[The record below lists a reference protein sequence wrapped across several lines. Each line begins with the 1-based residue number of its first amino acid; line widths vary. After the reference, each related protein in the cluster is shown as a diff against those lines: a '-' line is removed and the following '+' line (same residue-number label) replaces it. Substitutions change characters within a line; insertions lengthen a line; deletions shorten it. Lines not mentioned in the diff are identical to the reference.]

1 VAVPPLWAAS
11 GPFKLEVFMPEW
23 HSIQFVWPSLLW
35 LLATL
40 PLWLGLYIAWQRRGV
55 QRAWPSAGTNTG
67 VATLRFTRHA
77 PVLLVL
83 LGLAA
88 MLVAIARPQAILLLP
103 SRIDTVMLAIDSS
116 GSMRATDVQP
126 SRIEAAQAAAK
137 SFVLGQ
143 PGQVKLG
150 VVSVAGAAAL
160 VQAPTDQRDL
170 VIQAIDQLS
179 LQPGSAL
186 GSGIVIALHAMLPG
200 SGLDVRGLIEG
211 ETSPQAS
218 SGVPLGGATPAPAEI
233 ASTSGTAPRKPV
245 SLPKVP
251 PGSNT
256 AAAIVLLSDGQSN
269 VGPDALKMAQ
279 VAADLGVRVYT
290 VGVGTA
296 QGTVLKAQGMQMR
309 VKLDEASLKKI
320 AEITKAEYFS
330 ADNRQELLQIYQSLS
345 SKIVLKKHRRT
356 EVSALC
362 ALLGMLVLSWG
373 CAWAW
378 WRHGRII

>member
-1 VAVPPLWAAS
+1 
-11 GPFKLEVFMPEW
+11 MPEW
-23 HSIQFVWPSLLW
+23 HSIQFVWPRLLW
-35 LLATL
+35 LLASL
-40 PLWLGLYIAWQRRGV
+40 PVWLGLYIAWQRRGV
-55 QRAWPSAGTNTG
+55 QRAWPSASINTSM
-67 VATLRFTRHA
+67 ANLRFTRHA
-77 PVLLVL
+77 PALLVL
-83 LGLAA
+83 LGLAG

-143 PGQVKLG
+143 AGQVKLG
-150 VVSVAGAAAL
+150 VVSVAGAASL
-160 VQAPTDQRDL
+160 VQAPTDQRDR

-211 ETSPQAS
+211 EASPKTA
-218 SGVPLGGATPAPAEI
+218 GGAPLGGAIPSPAEN
-233 ASTSGTAPRKPV
+233 AGTPGTAPNKPV

-251 PGSNT
+251 PGSNS

-309 VKLDEASLKKI
+309 VKLDEATLKKI
-320 AEITKAEYFS
+320 AEITHAEYFS
-330 ADNRQELLQIYQSLS
+330 ADNRQDLLQIYESLS

-356 EVSALC
+356 EISALC
-362 ALLGMLVLSWG
+362 ALLGMLLVSWG

>member
-1 VAVPPLWAAS
+1 
-11 GPFKLEVFMPEW
+11 MPEW
-23 HSIQFVWPSLLW
+23 HSIQFVWPRLLW
-35 LLATL
+35 LLASL

-55 QRAWPSAGTNTG
+55 QRAWPSASMNTG
-67 VATLRFTRHA
+67 VSTIRFTQHA
-77 PVLLVL
+77 PALLVL
-83 LGLAA
+83 LGLGGMLLA
-88 MLVAIARPQAILLLP
+88 MARPQAILLLP

-116 GSMRATDVQP
+116 GSMRAGDVQP

-137 SFVLGQ
+137 SFVSGQ
-143 PGQVKLG
+143 PSQVKLG

-200 SGLDVRGLIEG
+200 SGLDVRGLIDG
-211 ETSPQAS
+211 EANPPAS
-218 SGVPLGGATPAPAEI
+218 TGTPLGGPTPAP
-233 ASTSGTAPRKPV
+233 TGTASGAAPRQPL

-269 VGPDALKMAQ
+269 AGPDALKMAQ

-290 VGVGTA
+290 VGVGSV

-330 ADNRQELLQIYQSLS
+330 ADNRQDLVKIYESLS

-356 EVSALC
+356 EISAVC
-362 ALLGMLVLSWG
+362 ALLGMLLVSWG

-378 WRHGRII
+378 WRRGRII

>member
-1 VAVPPLWAAS
+1 
-11 GPFKLEVFMPEW
+11 MPEW
-23 HSIQFVWPSLLW
+23 HSIQFVWPRLLW

-40 PLWLGLYIAWQRRGV
+40 PLWLGLYIAWQARGV
-55 QRAWPSAGTNTG
+55 QRAWPSASMNTG
-67 VATLRFTRHA
+67 VSTLRFTRHA
-77 PVLLVL
+77 PALMVL
-83 LGLAA
+83 LGLAGILLA
-88 MLVAIARPQAILLLP
+88 MARPQAILLLP

-116 GSMRATDVQP
+116 GSMRAGDVQP

-137 SFVLGQ
+137 SFVMGQ
-143 PGQVKLG
+143 PAQVKLG

-170 VIQAIDQLS
+170 VIQAIEQLS

-186 GSGIVIALHAMLPG
+186 GSGMVIALHAMLPG
-200 SGLDVRGLIEG
+200 SGLDVRGLIDG
-211 ETSPQAS
+211 EANPPAS
-218 SGVPLGGATPAPAEI
+218 TGTPLGGPTPAP
-233 ASTSGTAPRKPV
+233 TGTASGAAPRQPI

-251 PGSNT
+251 PGSNS

-269 VGPDALKMAQ
+269 LGPDPLKMAQ

-290 VGVGTA
+290 VGVGSV

-330 ADNRQELLQIYQSLS
+330 ADNRQDLLQIYKSLS

-356 EVSALC
+356 EISALC
-362 ALLGMLVLSWG
+362 ALLGMLLLSWG
-373 CAWAW
+373 CAWTW

>member
-1 VAVPPLWAAS
+1 
-11 GPFKLEVFMPEW
+11 MPEW
-23 HSIQFVWPSLLW
+23 HSIQFVWPRLLW

-55 QRAWPSAGTNTG
+55 QRAWPSANMNTG
-67 VATLRFTRHA
+67 ATNIRFTRHA
-77 PVLLVL
+77 PALLVL
-83 LGLAA
+83 LGLAG
-88 MLVAIARPQAILLLP
+88 MMVAIARPQAILLLP

-211 ETSPQAS
+211 ETSPQAA
-218 SGVPLGGATPAPAEI
+218 SGAPLGGASPAPAET
-233 ASTSGTAPRKPV
+233 ASTSGAAPRKPV

-269 VGPDALKMAQ
+269 VGPDAVKMAQ

-330 ADNRQELLQIYQSLS
+330 ADNRQDLLQIYQSLS
-345 SKIVLKKHRRT
+345 SKIVLKKHLRT

-362 ALLGMLVLSWG
+362 ALLGMLLLSWG
-373 CAWAW
+373 CAWVW
-378 WRHGRII
+378 WRHGRIV

>member
-1 VAVPPLWAAS
+1 
-11 GPFKLEVFMPEW
+11 MPEW
-23 HSIQFVWPSLLW
+23 HSVQFVWPRLLW

-55 QRAWPSAGTNTG
+55 QRAWPAASTSRRASSDR
-67 VATLRFTRHA
+67 AWLRTQHA
-77 PVLLVL
+77 PALLIL
-83 LGLAA
+83 LGLAG
-88 MLVAIARPQAILLLP
+88 LLLAIARPQAILLLP
-103 SRIDTVMLAIDSS
+103 SRIDTVMLAMDSS
-116 GSMRATDVQP
+116 GSMRAGDVQP

-143 PGQVKLG
+143 PAHVKLG

-160 VQAPTDQRDL
+160 VQAPTDQREL
-170 VIQAIDQLS
+170 VIQAIGQLS

-186 GSGIVIALHAMLPG
+186 GSGLVIALDAMLPG
-200 SGLDVRGLIEG
+200 SGLDVRGLIDG
-211 ETSPQAS
+211 QAPPS
-218 SGVPLGGATPAPAEI
+218 APTGTPAAGSTPAA
-233 ASTSGTAPRKPV
+233 ASTATAPGALPSKPI

-256 AAAIVLLSDGQSN
+256 AAAIVLLSDGQGN
-269 VGPDALKMAQ
+269 VGPDALKIAQ

-309 VKLDEASLKKI
+309 VKLDETSLKKI
-320 AEITKAEYFS
+320 AEITRAEYFS
-330 ADNRQELLQIYQSLS
+330 ADKPQELLQIYQSLS

-356 EVSALC
+356 ELSALC
-362 ALLGMLVLSWG
+362 ALLGMLLLCSG
-373 CAWAW
+373 CGWAW

>member
-1 VAVPPLWAAS
+1 
-11 GPFKLEVFMPEW
+11 MPEW
-23 HSIQFVWPSLLW
+23 HSIQFVWPRLLW
-35 LLATL
+35 LLASL
-40 PLWLGLYIAWQRRGV
+40 PLWLGLYIAWSRRSI
-55 QRAWPSAGTNTG
+55 QRAWPMPSHTHITSGVSA
-67 VATLRFTRHA
+67 ARLTRHA

-83 LGLAA
+83 LGLAGL
-88 MLVAIARPQAILLLP
+88 LVAIARPQAILLLP

-137 SFVLGQ
+137 NFVQGQ

-186 GSGIVIALHAMLPG
+186 GSGIVIALDAMLPG

-211 ETSPQAS
+211 EAKPQAAGS
-218 SGVPLGGATPAPAEI
+218 APLGGQTV
-233 ASTSGTAPRKPV
+233 T
-245 SLPKVP
+245 LPKVP

-296 QGTVLKAQGMQMR
+296 QGALLKAQGMQMR

-320 AEITKAEYFS
+320 AEITRAEYFS
-330 ADNRQELLQIYQSLS
+330 ADNRQDLLQIYQSLS
-345 SKIVLKKHRRT
+345 NKIVLKKHRRT

-362 ALLGMLVLSWG
+362 ALLGMLLVSWG

>member
-1 VAVPPLWAAS
+1 
-11 GPFKLEVFMPEW
+11 M
-23 HSIQFVWPSLLW
+23 
-35 LLATL
+35 
-40 PLWLGLYIAWQRRGV
+40 
-55 QRAWPSAGTNTG
+55 NTG
-67 VATLRFTRHA
+67 AANLRFTRHA
-77 PVLLVL
+77 PALLVL
-83 LGLAA
+83 LGLVGL
-88 MLVAIARPQAILLLP
+88 LVAIARPQAILLLP

-200 SGLDVRGLIEG
+200 SGLDVRGLIDG
-211 ETSPQAS
+211 ETNPQAS
-218 SGVPLGGATPAPAEI
+218 TGTPLGGSTPAP
-233 ASTSGTAPRKPV
+233 TGTAPTNALPNKLV
-245 SLPKVP
+245 NLPKVP

-269 VGPDALKMAQ
+269 AGPDALKMAQ

-309 VKLDEASLKKI
+309 VKLDETSLKKI
-320 AEITKAEYFS
+320 AEITRAEYFS
-330 ADNRQELLQIYQSLS
+330 ADNRQDLVKIYESLS

-362 ALLGMLVLSWG
+362 ALLGMLLVCWG
-373 CAWAW
+373 CAWTW
-378 WRHGRII
+378 WRHGRIV

>member
-1 VAVPPLWAAS
+1 
-11 GPFKLEVFMPEW
+11 MPEW
-23 HSIQFVWPSLLW
+23 HSIQFVWPRLLW

-55 QRAWPSAGTNTG
+55 QRAWPSASMNTG
-67 VATLRFTRHA
+67 AANLRFTRHA
-77 PVLLVL
+77 PALLVL
-83 LGLAA
+83 LGLVGL
-88 MLVAIARPQAILLLP
+88 LVAIARPQAILLLP

-200 SGLDVRGLIEG
+200 SGLDVRGLIDG
-211 ETSPQAS
+211 ETNPQVS
-218 SGVPLGGATPAPAEI
+218 TGTPLGGSTPAP
-233 ASTSGTAPRKPV
+233 TGTAPTNALPNKPV
-245 SLPKVP
+245 KLPKVP

-269 VGPDALKMAQ
+269 AGPDALKMAQ

-309 VKLDEASLKKI
+309 VKLDETSLKKI
-320 AEITKAEYFS
+320 AEITRAEYFS
-330 ADNRQELLQIYQSLS
+330 ADNRQDLVKIYESLS

-362 ALLGMLVLSWG
+362 ALLGMLLVCWG
-373 CAWAW
+373 CAWTW
-378 WRHGRII
+378 WRLGRIV

>member
-1 VAVPPLWAAS
+1 ML
-11 GPFKLEVFMPEW
+11 EW

-40 PLWLGLYIAWQRRGV
+40 PLWLGVYIAWQRRGV
-55 QRAWPSAGTNTG
+55 QRAWPSANMNTG
-67 VATLRFTRHA
+67 ATNIRFTRHA
-77 PVLLVL
+77 PALLVL
-83 LGLAA
+83 LGLGGL
-88 MLVAIARPQAILLLP
+88 LVAIARPQAILLLP

-116 GSMRATDVQP
+116 GSMRAGDVQP

-200 SGLDVRGLIEG
+200 SGLDVRGLIDG
-211 ETSPQAS
+211 ETTPPAS
-218 SGVPLGGATPAPAEI
+218 TGTPLGGPKPAPTGPA
-233 ASTSGTAPRKPV
+233 SGTAPLRPI

-256 AAAIVLLSDGQSN
+256 AAAIVLLSDGQGN
-269 VGPDALKMAQ
+269 AGPDPIKMAQ

-309 VKLDEASLKKI
+309 VKLDETSLKKI

-330 ADNRQELLQIYQSLS
+330 ADNRQDLLQIYQSLS

-356 EVSALC
+356 EISALC
-362 ALLGMLVLSWG
+362 ALLGMLLVSWG

>member
-1 VAVPPLWAAS
+1 
-11 GPFKLEVFMPEW
+11 MPEW
-23 HSIQFVWPSLLW
+23 HSIQFVWPRLLW

-40 PLWLGLYIAWQRRGV
+40 PLWLGLYIAWQARGV
-55 QRAWPSAGTNTG
+55 QRAWPSASMNTG
-67 VATLRFTRHA
+67 VSTLRFTRHA
-77 PVLLVL
+77 PALLVL
-83 LGLAA
+83 LGLAGMLLA
-88 MLVAIARPQAILLLP
+88 MARPQAILLLP

-116 GSMRATDVQP
+116 GSMRAGDVQP

-137 SFVLGQ
+137 SFVMGQ
-143 PGQVKLG
+143 PAQVKLG

-170 VIQAIDQLS
+170 VIQAIEQLS

-186 GSGIVIALHAMLPG
+186 GSGMVIALHAMLPG
-200 SGLDVRGLIEG
+200 SGLDVRGLIDG
-211 ETSPQAS
+211 EANPPAS
-218 SGVPLGGATPAPAEI
+218 TGTPLGGPTPAP
-233 ASTSGTAPRKPV
+233 TGTASGAAPRQPI

-251 PGSNT
+251 PGSNS

-269 VGPDALKMAQ
+269 LGPDPLKMAQ

-290 VGVGTA
+290 VGVGSV

-330 ADNRQELLQIYQSLS
+330 ADNRQDLLQIYQSLS

-356 EVSALC
+356 EISALC
-362 ALLGMLVLSWG
+362 ALLGMLLLSWG
-373 CAWAW
+373 CAWTW

>member
-1 VAVPPLWAAS
+1 
-11 GPFKLEVFMPEW
+11 
-23 HSIQFVWPSLLW
+23 
-35 LLATL
+35 
-40 PLWLGLYIAWQRRGV
+40 
-55 QRAWPSAGTNTG
+55 
-67 VATLRFTRHA
+67 
-77 PVLLVL
+77 
-83 LGLAA
+83 
-88 MLVAIARPQAILLLP
+88 LP

-116 GSMRATDVQP
+116 GSMRAGDVQP

-137 SFVLGQ
+137 SFVSGQ
-143 PGQVKLG
+143 PSQVKLG

-170 VIQAIDQLS
+170 VIQAIEQLN

-200 SGLDVRGLIEG
+200 SGLDVRGLIDG
-211 ETSPQAS
+211 ETSPQAA
-218 SGVPLGGATPAPAEI
+218 SGTPLGGATPGTAETP
-233 ASTSGTAPRKPV
+233 STPGTAPRKAV

-269 VGPDALKMAQ
+269 AGPDALKMAQ

-296 QGTVLKAQGMQMR
+296 QGAVLKAQGMQMR

-330 ADNRQELLQIYQSLS
+330 ADNRQDLVKIYESLS

-356 EVSALC
+356 EVSSVC
-362 ALLGMLVLSWG
+362 ALLGMLLVSCG

-378 WRHGRII
+378 WRRGRII

>member
-1 VAVPPLWAAS
+1 
-11 GPFKLEVFMPEW
+11 MPEW
-23 HSIQFVWPSLLW
+23 HSIQFVWPRLLW
-35 LLATL
+35 LLASL
-40 PLWLGLYIAWQRRGV
+40 PLWLGLFIAWQRRGV
-55 QRAWPSAGTNTG
+55 QRAWPTAGTTSMTIG
-67 VATLRFTRHA
+67 GASQRFTRHA
-77 PVLLVL
+77 PALLVL
-83 LGLAA
+83 MGLAG
-88 MLVAIARPQAILLLP
+88 MMVAIARPQAILLLP

-170 VIQAIDQLS
+170 VIQAIEQLS

-200 SGLDVRGLIEG
+200 SGLDVRALIEG
-211 ETSPQAS
+211 ETNPQAA
-218 SGVPLGGATPAPAEI
+218 SGAPLGGASSDPSGAAN
-233 ASTSGTAPRKPV
+233 TSGAAPRKPV

-290 VGVGTA
+290 VGLGTA

-320 AEITKAEYFS
+320 AEITRAEYFS
-330 ADNRQELLQIYQSLS
+330 ADKREDLLQIYQSLS

-356 EVSALC
+356 EVSALL
-362 ALLGMLVLSWG
+362 ALLGMLLLTWG

-378 WRHGRII
+378 WRHGRIV

>member
-1 VAVPPLWAAS
+1 MVVLRPWADLS
-11 GPFKLEVFMPEW
+11 PRKPGVFMPEW
-23 HSIQFVWPSLLW
+23 HSIQFVWPRLLW
-35 LLATL
+35 LLAIL
-40 PLWLGLYIAWQRRGV
+40 PLCLGWYIAWQRRGV
-55 QRAWPSAGTNTG
+55 HRPWPQSRSTGTGPG
-67 VATLRFTRHA
+67 VGPVRFTQHA
-77 PVLLVL
+77 PLLLVL

-88 MLVAIARPQAILLLP
+88 LLTAIARPQAILLLP

-179 LQPGSAL
+179 LQAGSAL

-200 SGLDVRGLIEG
+200 SGIDVRGLLEG
-211 ETSPQAS
+211 ENPAS
-218 SGVPLGGATPAPAEI
+218 GASAKPLDGGAAAPSAAPGSAKPA
-233 ASTSGTAPRKPV
+233 
-245 SLPKVP
+245 SLPKAS

-256 AAAIVLLSDGQSN
+256 SAAIVLLSDGQSN
-269 VGPDALKMAQ
+269 AGPDAIKMAQ

-296 QGTVLKAQGMQMR
+296 QGVVLKAQGMQMR
-309 VKLDEASLKKI
+309 VKLDDTTLKKI
-320 AEITKAEYFS
+320 ADITRAEYFN
-330 ADNRQELLQIYQSLS
+330 ADSREDLVKIYQSLS
-345 SKIVLKKHRRT
+345 QKIVLKKHRLT
-356 EVSALC
+356 EVSSLC
-362 ALLGMLVLSWG
+362 ALLGMLLVFAG
-373 CAWAW
+373 CAWT
-378 WRHGRII
+378 WRRYGRIA

>member
-1 VAVPPLWAAS
+1 
-11 GPFKLEVFMPEW
+11 MPEW
-23 HSIQFVWPSLLW
+23 HSIQFVWPRLLW
-35 LLATL
+35 LLASL
-40 PLWLGLYIAWQRRGV
+40 PLWLILYIAWQRRGV
-55 QRAWPSAGTNTG
+55 QRAWPSASMVTG
-67 VATLRFTRHA
+67 VAQPRLTRHTPA
-77 PVLLVL
+77 LLVL
-83 LGLAA
+83 LGLAGLLLA
-88 MLVAIARPQAILLLP
+88 MARPQAILLLP

-170 VIQAIDQLS
+170 VIQAIEQLS

-200 SGLDVRGLIEG
+200 SGLDVRGLIDG
-211 ETSPQAS
+211 EASPQPSTGA
-218 SGVPLGGATPAPAEI
+218 PLGGPTPAP
-233 ASTSGTAPRKPV
+233 TAPASGAAPRQPI

-251 PGSNT
+251 PGSNS
-256 AAAIVLLSDGQSN
+256 AAAIVLLSDGQGN
-269 VGPDALKMAQ
+269 AGPDPLKMAQ

-290 VGVGTA
+290 VGVGSV

-309 VKLDEASLKKI
+309 VKLDEATLKKI

-330 ADNRQELLQIYQSLS
+330 ADNRQDLLQIYKSLS

-362 ALLGMLVLSWG
+362 ALLGMLLLCWG
-373 CAWAW
+373 CAWTW
-378 WRHGRII
+378 WRQGRII

>member
-1 VAVPPLWAAS
+1 MAVQPLWAALVT
-11 GPFKLEVFMPEW
+11 FKPGVFMPEW
-23 HSIQFVWPSLLW
+23 HSIQFVWPRLLW
-35 LLATL
+35 LLASL

-55 QRAWPSAGTNTG
+55 QRAWPSANMNTAATNI
-67 VATLRFTRHA
+67 RFTRHA
-77 PVLLVL
+77 PALLVL
-83 LGLAA
+83 LGMAGL
-88 MLVAIARPQAILLLP
+88 LVAIARPQAILLLP

-116 GSMRATDVQP
+116 GSMRAGDVQP
-126 SRIEAAQAAAK
+126 SRIEAAQSAAK

-211 ETSPQAS
+211 ETNPQATN
-218 SGVPLGGATPAPAEI
+218 GMPLGGATPAPAET
-233 ASTSGTAPRKPV
+233 ASSSGNASDKPV
-245 SLPKVP
+245 KLPKVP

-330 ADNRQELLQIYQSLS
+330 ADNRQDLLQIYQSLS
-345 SKIVLKKHRRT
+345 SKIVLKKHQRT
-356 EVSALC
+356 EISALC
-362 ALLGMLVLSWG
+362 AFLGMLLVSWG

>member
-1 VAVPPLWAAS
+1 
-11 GPFKLEVFMPEW
+11 MPEW
-23 HSIQFVWPSLLW
+23 HSIQFVWPRLLW
-35 LLATL
+35 LLASL
-40 PLWLGLYIAWQRRGV
+40 PLWLGLYVAWQRRGV
-55 QRAWPSAGTNTG
+55 QRAWPTASMNTG
-67 VATLRFTRHA
+67 ATNMRFTRHA
-77 PVLLVL
+77 PALLVL
-83 LGLAA
+83 LGLAG

-200 SGLDVRGLIEG
+200 SGLDVRGLIDG
-211 ETSPQAS
+211 ETTPPAS
-218 SGVPLGGATPAPAEI
+218 TGAPLGGPTPAPTGPAPG
-233 ASTSGTAPRKPV
+233 AAPRQPI

-256 AAAIVLLSDGQSN
+256 AAAIVLLSDGQGN
-269 VGPDALKMAQ
+269 AGPDPIKMAQ

-330 ADNRQELLQIYQSLS
+330 ADNRQDLLQIYQSLS

-362 ALLGMLVLSWG
+362 ALLGMLMLSWG

-378 WRHGRII
+378 WRHGRIV

>member
-1 VAVPPLWAAS
+1 
-11 GPFKLEVFMPEW
+11 MPEW
-23 HSIQFVWPSLLW
+23 HSIQFVWPRLLW

-55 QRAWPSAGTNTG
+55 QRAWPSASLVSSGDTF
-67 VATLRFTRHA
+67 RFTRHA
-77 PVLLVL
+77 PALLML
-83 LGLAA
+83 LGLGGL
-88 MLVAIARPQAILLLP
+88 LVAIARPQAILLLP

-170 VIQAIDQLS
+170 VIQALDQLS

-200 SGLDVRGLIEG
+200 SGLDVRGLIDG
-211 ETSPQAS
+211 ETSPPAS
-218 SGVPLGGATPAPAEI
+218 TGAPLGGPTPAPT
-233 ASTSGTAPRKPV
+233 SPTSGAAPPKPV

-330 ADNRQELLQIYQSLS
+330 VDKREDLLQIYQSLS

-362 ALLGMLVLSWG
+362 VLLGMLLVCWG
-373 CAWAW
+373 CAWVW
-378 WRHGRII
+378 WRHGRIV

>member
-1 VAVPPLWAAS
+1 
-11 GPFKLEVFMPEW
+11 M
-23 HSIQFVWPSLLW
+23 
-35 LLATL
+35 
-40 PLWLGLYIAWQRRGV
+40 
-55 QRAWPSAGTNTG
+55 
-67 VATLRFTRHA
+67 
-77 PVLLVL
+77 
-83 LGLAA
+83 
-88 MLVAIARPQAILLLP
+88 
-103 SRIDTVMLAIDSS
+103 
-116 GSMRATDVQP
+116 
-126 SRIEAAQAAAK
+126 
-137 SFVLGQ
+137 
-143 PGQVKLG
+143 
-150 VVSVAGAAAL
+150 
-160 VQAPTDQRDL
+160 QAPTDQRDL
-170 VIQAIDQLS
+170 VIQAIEQLS

-211 ETSPQAS
+211 ETSPQAA
-218 SGVPLGGATPAPAEI
+218 SGTPLGGATPAPAEN
-233 ASTSGTAPRKPV
+233 AGTSGTTPRKPV

-256 AAAIVLLSDGQSN
+256 AAAIVMLSDGQSN

-330 ADNRQELLQIYQSLS
+330 ADNRQDLLQIYQSLS

-362 ALLGMLVLSWG
+362 ALLGMLLLTWG

>member
-1 VAVPPLWAAS
+1 
-11 GPFKLEVFMPEW
+11 MPEW
-23 HSIQFVWPSLLW
+23 HSIQFVWPDLLW
-35 LLATL
+35 LLTSL
-40 PLWLGLYIAWQRRGV
+40 PLWLGLYIAWQGRSVSG
-55 QRAWPSAGTNTG
+55 AWPAARTSPATNG
-67 VATLRFTRHA
+67 AKFAPATRHA
-77 PVLLVL
+77 PALLVL

-88 MLVAIARPQAILLLP
+88 LLVAIARPQAILLLP

-116 GSMRATDVQP
+116 GSMRAGDVQP

-137 SFVLGQ
+137 NFVLGQ
-143 PGQVKLG
+143 PAQVKLG

-186 GSGIVIALHAMLPG
+186 GSGIVISLDAMLPG

-211 ETSPQAS
+211 ETAPQSAS
-218 SGVPLGGATPAPAEI
+218 GAPLGGPTPDPAATTG
-233 ASTSGTAPRKPV
+233 TSGPASRKPV

-296 QGTVLKAQGMQMR
+296 QGSVLKAQGMQMR
-309 VKLDEASLKKI
+309 VKLDETSLKKI
-320 AEITKAEYFS
+320 AEITRAEYFS
-330 ADNRQELLQIYQSLS
+330 ADKRQDLLQIYQSLS

-356 EVSALC
+356 ELSALC
-362 ALLGMLVLSWG
+362 AMLGMLLVAWG
-373 CAWAW
+373 CAWSW
-378 WRHGRII
+378 WRHGRIV

>member
-1 VAVPPLWAAS
+1 
-11 GPFKLEVFMPEW
+11 MPEW
-23 HSIQFVWPSLLW
+23 HSVQFVWPRLLW
-35 LLATL
+35 LLASL
-40 PLWLGLYIAWQRRGV
+40 LLWLGLYIAWQRRGV
-55 QRAWPSAGTNTG
+55 QRAWPSARVNT
-67 VATLRFTRHA
+67 VAATIRFTRHA
-77 PVLLVL
+77 PALLVL
-83 LGLAA
+83 LGLASL
-88 MLVAIARPQAILLLP
+88 LVAIARPQAILLLP

-218 SGVPLGGATPAPAEI
+218 SGAPLGGATPAPGENTG
-233 ASTSGTAPRKPV
+233 TSGAAPRKPV

-330 ADNRQELLQIYQSLS
+330 ADKREDLLQIYQSLS

-356 EVSALC
+356 EVSALF
-362 ALLGMLVLSWG
+362 ALLGMLLLSWG
-373 CAWAW
+373 CAWTW
-378 WRHGRII
+378 WRHGRIG

>member
-1 VAVPPLWAAS
+1 
-11 GPFKLEVFMPEW
+11 M
-23 HSIQFVWPSLLW
+23 
-35 LLATL
+35 
-40 PLWLGLYIAWQRRGV
+40 
-55 QRAWPSAGTNTG
+55 NTG
-67 VATLRFTRHA
+67 ATHFRFTRHA
-77 PVLLVL
+77 PALLVL
-83 LGLAA
+83 LGLAS
-88 MLVAIARPQAILLLP
+88 LLLAIARPQAILLLP

-116 GSMRATDVQP
+116 GSMRASDVQP

-160 VQAPTDQRDL
+160 VQGPTDQRDL
-170 VIQAIDQLS
+170 VIQAIEQLS

-211 ETSPQAS
+211 ESSPQAS
-218 SGVPLGGATPAPAEI
+218 SGAPLGGATSTPTET
-233 ASTSGTAPRKPV
+233 ASASGAAPRKPV

-269 VGPDALKMAQ
+269 VGPDAVKMAQ

-309 VKLDEASLKKI
+309 VKLDETSLKKI

-362 ALLGMLVLSWG
+362 ALLGMLLLTWG

>member
-1 VAVPPLWAAS
+1 
-11 GPFKLEVFMPEW
+11 MPEW
-23 HSIQFVWPSLLW
+23 HSIQFVWPRLLW

-40 PLWLGLYIAWQRRGV
+40 PLWLGLYIAWQARGV
-55 QRAWPSAGTNTG
+55 QRAWPSAGQAPLAS
-67 VATLRFTRHA
+67 VIRFWRITRHVPA
-77 PVLLVL
+77 LLVL
-83 LGLAA
+83 MGLAGLLLA
-88 MLVAIARPQAILLLP
+88 MARPQAILLLP

-116 GSMRATDVQP
+116 GSMRAGDVQP

-137 SFVLGQ
+137 SFVMGQ
-143 PGQVKLG
+143 PAQVKLG

-160 VQAPTDQRDL
+160 VQAPTEQRDL
-170 VIQAIDQLS
+170 VLQAIDQLS

-186 GSGIVIALHAMLPG
+186 GSGMVIALHAMLPG
-200 SGLDVRGLIEG
+200 SGLDVRGLIDG
-211 ETSPQAS
+211 EASPPS
-218 SGVPLGGATPAPAEI
+218 SNGSPLGGATPDPRAPA
-233 ASTSGTAPRKPV
+233 SGAVPRQPI

-251 PGSNT
+251 PGSNS

-269 VGPDALKMAQ
+269 AGPDPLKMAQ

-290 VGVGTA
+290 VGVGSV

-320 AEITKAEYFS
+320 AEITRAEYFS
-330 ADNRQELLQIYQSLS
+330 ADNRQDLLKIYQSLS

-356 EVSALC
+356 EISALC
-362 ALLGMLVLSWG
+362 ALLGMLLLSWG
-373 CAWAW
+373 CAWTW

>member
-1 VAVPPLWAAS
+1 ML
-11 GPFKLEVFMPEW
+11 EW
-23 HSIQFVWPSLLW
+23 HSIQFVWPRLLW

-55 QRAWPSAGTNTG
+55 QRAWPSASMNTAATNI
-67 VATLRFTRHA
+67 RFTRHA
-77 PVLLVL
+77 PALLVL
-83 LGLAA
+83 LGMGGL
-88 MLVAIARPQAILLLP
+88 LVAIARPQAILLLP

-116 GSMRATDVQP
+116 GSMRAGDVQP
-126 SRIEAAQAAAK
+126 SRIEAAQAEAK

-200 SGLDVRGLIEG
+200 SGLDVRGLIDG
-211 ETSPQAS
+211 ETTPSAS
-218 SGVPLGGATPAPAEI
+218 TGTPLGGPTPAPTGP
-233 ASTSGTAPRKPV
+233 ASGAAPRQPV

-269 VGPDALKMAQ
+269 AGPDALKMAQ

-330 ADNRQELLQIYQSLS
+330 ADNRQDLLQIYQSLS

-356 EVSALC
+356 EISALC
-362 ALLGMLVLSWG
+362 ALLGMLLVSWG